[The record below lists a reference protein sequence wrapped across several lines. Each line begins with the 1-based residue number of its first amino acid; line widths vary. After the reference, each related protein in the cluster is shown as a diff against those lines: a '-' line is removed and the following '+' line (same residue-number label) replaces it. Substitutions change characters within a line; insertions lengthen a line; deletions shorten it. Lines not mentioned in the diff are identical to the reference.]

1 MLKVL
6 IIPIFLIFHP
16 VHVTLTSINQVQGS
30 DSMKVFFRMY
40 FDDFLLDYGLFDPGY
55 ALQGHAESQSFPADM
70 LVKYFNDRVNIYVN
84 NKRLTGKVVDLN
96 IQDNEILMN
105 LLYKSDKDPK
115 KIRIRNQILTRL
127 YNDQTNMVFL
137 NINDNEQAMRLT
149 PDHEK
154 ETWSL

>member
-1 MLKVL
+1 
-6 IIPIFLIFHP
+6 
-16 VHVTLTSINQVQGS
+16 
-30 DSMKVFFRMY
+30 
-40 FDDFLLDYGLFDPGY
+40 
-55 ALQGHAESQSFPADM
+55 
-70 LVKYFNDRVNIYVN
+70 
-84 NKRLTGKVVDLN
+84 
-96 IQDNEILMN
+96 MN